1 VTAKGKLIIVSGP
14 SGAGKSTV
22 VRRLLETCPLPI
34 ELSVSATTRPPRQG
48 EVDGRE
54 YHFVSKEK
62 FQQLRA
68 EGSFLEC
75 KEVFGRGDWYGT
87 LRQSVDEGLQQGKWV
102 LLEIDVQGAICV
114 MEQCSGSISFFV
126 HPGSLDELENR
137 LRRRATDSEEA
148 ILRRLQVAADELRAV
163 QRYRYEIINRDVEQ
177 SVAEICQRLQNHN
190 QEGSN
195 ARST

>member
-1 VTAKGKLIIVSGP
+1 MTAKGQLIIISGP

-22 VRRLLETCPLPI
+22 VRGLLETCPLPI
-34 ELSVSATTRPPRQG
+34 ELSVSVTTRSPRQG
-48 EVDGRE
+48 ELDGRE
-54 YHFVSKEK
+54 YHFVTKEK
-62 FQQLRA
+62 FQELRA
-68 EGSFLEC
+68 QDAFLEC

-87 LRQSVDEGLQQGKWV
+87 LRQTVEDGLQKGKWV

-114 MEQCSGSISFFV
+114 MEQCPGSISFFV
-126 HPGSLDELENR
+126 HPGSLNELENR

-148 ILRRLQVAADELRAV
+148 ILRRLHVAADELRAIP
-163 QRYRYEIINRDVEQ
+163 RYRYEIINAEVEQ
-177 SVAEICQRLQNHN
+177 TIQDICQRLQNHN

>member
-1 VTAKGKLIIVSGP
+1 M
-14 SGAGKSTV
+14 
-22 VRRLLETCPLPI
+22 RRLIEACPLPI
-34 ELSVSATTRPPRQG
+34 ELSVSVTTRPPRSG

-54 YHFVSKEK
+54 YRFVTAEE
-62 FQQLRA
+62 FHELRA
-68 EGSFLEC
+68 AGAFLEC

-87 LRQSVDEGLQQGKWV
+87 LRQTVDVGLRQGKWV

-114 MEQCSGSISFFV
+114 MEQCPGTISFFV
-126 HPGSLDELENR
+126 HPGSLGELECR

-148 ILRRLQVAADELRAV
+148 ILRRLQVAADELRAIPH
-163 QRYRYEIINRDVEQ
+163 YRYEIINQEVEQ
-177 SVAEICQRLQNHN
+177 TVVDICQKLQNHN

>member
-1 VTAKGKLIIVSGP
+1 MTAKGQLIIISGP

-22 VRRLLETCPLPI
+22 VRGLLETCPLPI
-34 ELSVSATTRPPRQG
+34 ELSVSATTRSPRQG
-48 EVDGRE
+48 ELDGRE
-54 YHFVSKEK
+54 YHFVTKEK
-62 FQQLRA
+62 FQELRA
-68 EGSFLEC
+68 QEAFLEC

-87 LRQSVDEGLQQGKWV
+87 LRQTVEDGLQKGKWV

-114 MEQCSGSISFFV
+114 MEQCPGSISFFV

-148 ILRRLQVAADELRAV
+148 ILRRLQVAADELRAIP
-163 QRYRYEIINRDVEQ
+163 RYRYEIINVE
-177 SVAEICQRLQNHN
+177 VEHTIKDICHRLQNHN